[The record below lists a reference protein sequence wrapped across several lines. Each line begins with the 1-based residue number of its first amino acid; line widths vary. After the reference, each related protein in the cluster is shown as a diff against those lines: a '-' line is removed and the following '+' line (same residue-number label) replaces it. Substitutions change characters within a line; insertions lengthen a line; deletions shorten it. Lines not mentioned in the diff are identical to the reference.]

1 MANKRKLKRDIN
13 NVLGDILDAVVLL
26 ELYIKTSKESEA
38 IYDETIATFDD
49 LISKVNAKDI
59 ENKKAHYKAINN
71 ELEEKGR
78 ALIERLNKLV

>member
-26 ELYIKTSKESEA
+26 ELDNKPSKESEA